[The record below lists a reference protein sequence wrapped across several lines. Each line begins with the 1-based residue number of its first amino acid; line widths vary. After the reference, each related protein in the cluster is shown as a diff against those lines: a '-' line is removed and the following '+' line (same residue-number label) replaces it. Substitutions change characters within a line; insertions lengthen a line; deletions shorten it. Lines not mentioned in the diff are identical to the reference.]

1 MILMD
6 RLAKRKLIKR
16 QLAKKKTK
24 KPKTTTAPKAEKK
37 EEATGE

>member
-1 MILMD
+1 MD

-37 EEATGE
+37 EEAMGE

>member
-1 MILMD
+1 MD

-24 KPKTTTAPKAEKK
+24 KPKTTPAPKAEKK

>member
-1 MILMD
+1 MD